1 MNDASSRQM
10 TKRRRRPVPLSA
22 SLKRGLAFGALTA
35 GLFVPS
41 ALQAQEALSTSGYD
55 APHAG
60 NPLLPG
66 YFADPSIL
74 RHDGKW
80 YIYATIDPWGGD
92 RLGVWE
98 SEDFANWT
106 FQSIN
111 WPTKAAA
118 TSPEASDAM
127 VWAPSVIRGR
137 DGRFWMYISVGS
149 EVWAGTADHPLGPWR
164 DANKGKPLIGRNYR
178 PGFHMIDAEA
188 FIDDDGT
195 PYLYWGSGLNW
206 VNGHCFVVKLNPD
219 MVSFDGEPRDVTPG
233 HYFEGP
239 FMFKAGKRYFLT
251 YSDGKTTSD
260 TYQVRYAVGDSP
272 LGPFTEASNN
282 PILATD
288 PARQIISPGHH
299 AIFRDRDR
307 AYILYHRQGLPW
319 REGAPLLRQ
328 VAINRLETGPD
339 GTLRRV
345 TADHASVRPGILPRE
360 RGLAY
365 RASASGSADEIYR
378 PSAANDDNYA
388 TLWRAPANAGAWLQ
402 ADLGRT
408 RTLSESLIRPEFPTR
423 RYRLRIEASRDGRN
437 WSTIFAD
444 FEGEGSPIRL
454 PHRIEARYLRL
465 HVEGGTAIFEWAVR

>member
-1 MNDASSRQM
+1 MKPS
-10 TKRRRRPVPLSA
+10 LSA
-22 SLKRGLAFGALTA
+22 RQTRCRRGVKSSPAALVRRLACGALMA
-35 GLFVPS
+35 A
-41 ALQAQEALSTSGYD
+41 ALAPVALRAQESPSTGGYD
-55 APHAG
+55 APHRG

-106 FQSIN
+106 FRSIN

-118 TSPEASDAM
+118 TSAESSDAM
-127 VWAPSVIRGR
+127 VWAPSVVRAR
-137 DGRFWMYISVGS
+137 DGRFWMYVSVGS
-149 EVWAGTADHPLGPWR
+149 EVWVGTADSPLGPWR

-206 VNGHCFVVKLNPD
+206 VNGRCFVVKLKPD

-239 FMFKAGKRYFLT
+239 FMFKVGKRYFLT

-260 TYQVRYAVGDSP
+260 TYQVRYAVGNSP
-272 LGPFTEASNN
+272 LGPFTEAENN

-299 AIFRDRDR
+299 SIFRDRGR
-307 AYILYHRQGLPW
+307 SYILYHRHGLPW
-319 REGAPLLRQ
+319 REGGSVLRQ
-328 VAINRLETGPD
+328 IAVDRLELGSGDTIRP
-339 GTLRRV
+339 V
-345 TADHASVRPGILPRE
+345 AADHAGVRLGTRSREHGI
-360 RGLAY
+360 AY
-365 RASASGSADEIYR
+365 RATASSSADGIHA
-378 PSAANDDNYA
+378 PAAVGDDNYA
-388 TLWRAPANAGAWLQ
+388 TLWRAPANAGGWIQ

-408 RTLSESLIRPEFPTR
+408 RSLTESLIRPEFATR
-423 RYRLRIEASRDGRN
+423 RYRLSVEASRDGHT
-437 WSTIFAD
+437 WSTVLAN

-454 PHRIEARYLRL
+454 PHRLKARYLRL
-465 HVEGGTAIFEWAVR
+465 RVEGGAGIFEWVIR

>member
-1 MNDASSRQM
+1 MNGGLGVRK
-10 TKRRRRPVPLSA
+10 TKYRPTGPWSATLMRR
-22 SLKRGLAFGALTA
+22 LACSALTVA
-35 GLFVPS
+35 AFAPLAS
-41 ALQAQEALSTSGYD
+41 QAQESRSTSGYD
-55 APHAG
+55 APHSG

-106 FQSIN
+106 FRSIN

-118 TSPEASDAM
+118 TSAESSDAM
-127 VWAPSVIRGR
+127 VWAPSVVRAR
-137 DGRFWMYISVGS
+137 DGRFWMYVSVGS
-149 EVWAGTADHPLGPWR
+149 EVWVGTADHPLGPWR
-164 DANKGKPLIGRNYR
+164 DANGGKPLIGRNYR

-195 PYLYWGSGLNW
+195 AYLYWGSGLNW
-206 VNGHCFVVKLNPD
+206 VNGHCFVVKLKPD

-272 LGPFTEASNN
+272 LGPFTEAGNN

-288 PARQIISPGHH
+288 AAKQIISPGHH
-299 AIFRDRDR
+299 AIFRDRGTP
-307 AYILYHRQGLPW
+307 YILYHRHGLPW
-319 REGAPLLRQ
+319 REGGPVLRQ
-328 VAINRLETGPD
+328 VAVDRLELGSD
-339 GTLRRV
+339 GMLRRV
-345 TADHASVRPGILPRE
+345 MADHAGVRLGARSRE
-360 RGLAY
+360 RGIAY
-365 RASASGSADEIYR
+365 RVSASGSVDGRLPATVG
-378 PSAANDDNYA
+378 DDNYA
-388 TLWRAPANAGAWLQ
+388 TLWRAPAGTGAWIQ

-408 RTLSESLIRPEFPTR
+408 RTLSESLVRPEFATR
-423 RYRLRIEASRDGRN
+423 RYRFRVEASRDGRI
-437 WSTIFAD
+437 WSTVLTD
-444 FEGEGSPIRL
+444 FEGEGSPLRL

-465 HVEGGTAIFEWAVR
+465 HVEDGAGIFEWAIR

>member
-1 MNDASSRQM
+1 MNLGSSARM
-10 TKRRRRPVPLSA
+10 TRFRPAAEALT
-22 SLKRGLAFGALTA
+22 RGLACSALMVVA
-35 GLFVPS
+35 LAPS
-41 ALQAQEALSTSGYD
+41 ALPAQESPSRIGYD

-106 FQSIN
+106 FRSIN

-118 TSPEASDAM
+118 TSAESSDAM
-127 VWAPSVIRGR
+127 VWAPSVVRGR
-137 DGRFWMYISVGS
+137 DGRFWMYVSVGS
-149 EVWAGTADHPLGPWR
+149 EVWVGTADHPLGPWR
-164 DANKGKPLIGRNYR
+164 DANGSKPLIGRNYR

-195 PYLYWGSGLNW
+195 AYLYWGSGLNW
-206 VNGHCFVVKLNPD
+206 VNGHCFVVKLKPD

-239 FMFKAGKRYFLT
+239 FLFKVGKRYFLT

-288 PARQIISPGHH
+288 AARQIISPGHH
-299 AIFRDRDR
+299 AIFGDRGR
-307 AYILYHRQGLPW
+307 SYILYHRHGLPW
-319 REGAPLLRQ
+319 REGGPVLRQ
-328 VAINRLETGPD
+328 IAVDRLEPGSD
-339 GTLRRV
+339 GTIRRV
-345 TADHASVRPGILPRE
+345 AADHAGIRLGARRE
-360 RGLAY
+360 QGIAY
-365 RASASGSADEIYR
+365 SASASGSADSIHS
-378 PSAANDDNYA
+378 PAAAGDDNYA
-388 TLWRAPANAGAWLQ
+388 TLWRAPADAGGWIQ

-408 RTLSESLIRPEFPTR
+408 RALSQSLIRPEFATR
-423 RYRLRIEASRDGRN
+423 RYRLRVEASRDGRT
-437 WSTIFAD
+437 WSTVLPD

-454 PHRIEARYLRL
+454 PHRVKARYLRL
-465 HVEGGTAIFEWAVR
+465 HAEAGAGIFEWVIR